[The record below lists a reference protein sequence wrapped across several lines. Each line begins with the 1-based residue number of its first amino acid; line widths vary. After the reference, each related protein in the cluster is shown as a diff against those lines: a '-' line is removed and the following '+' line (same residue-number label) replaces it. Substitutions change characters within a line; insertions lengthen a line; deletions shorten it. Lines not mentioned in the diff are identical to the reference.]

1 MNTLTKNAGAL
12 VLGLGLLAG
21 CKQNDPDKYY
31 APAAQPGFTFVG
43 LVGST
48 LSTTFAAKYAPGEV
62 VPVAVGFNPTDAPTT
77 ITIFQATKTDSAQVG
92 SFPVSGTFQPV
103 PQLTTQIVPYTVPA
117 YPNGTL
123 VRVDVTLT
131 FPGGPRLRRF
141 TYTVANAPLVAA
153 GSPLAAYRNGL
164 AANAQAEGDLV
175 GYSVVINPGG
185 VAALPAPTANLFTNV
200 DSLVYY
206 SRLGGTGAPVRLGRV
221 AAPTAGA
228 ENKRTIDLRLPA
240 GSAAA
245 GGVSFVFTAFAQKA
259 SGSFTTPV
267 QAVQAPTKLLTT
279 RRGRVSF
286 GGGQPTDS
294 LAFNL
299 VAGLNEPAANPAAGK
314 DLQVNSLAAT
324 GNLTLNTANTTR
336 YYRLTA
342 AQLAA
347 TPYATATAN
356 AVATLLYQ
364 NPGTAD
370 LGTPAVGDV
379 YAVRLRGTAE
389 VLLLRIVASR
399 PSLSGGL
406 GRVGFEYRSL

>member
-1 MNTLTKNAGAL
+1 MSSLIKISGAL
-12 VLGLGLLAG
+12 LLSLALLAG
-21 CKQNDPDKYY
+21 CKQHDPDKYY
-31 APAAQPGFTFVG
+31 APVAQPGFTLVA

-48 LSTTFAAKYAPGEV
+48 LSTTFGTKYAAGEV
-62 VPVAVGFNPTDAPTT
+62 IPVALAFNQTDAPTT

-92 SFPVSGTFQPV
+92 SFPVSGTFQPI

-123 VRVDVTLT
+123 VRVDVTLN
-131 FPGGPRLRRF
+131 FPGGPQLRRF
-141 TYTVANAPLVAA
+141 SYTVANAPTVTA
-153 GSPLAAYRNGL
+153 GSPAAAYRNGL

-185 VAALPAPTANLFTNV
+185 VAALPAPTANLFKNV

-206 SRLGGTGAPVRLGRV
+206 SRLGGTGAPVRLGRL

-228 ENKRTIDLRLPA
+228 ENKRTIDLRLPV

-245 GGVSFVFTAFAQKA
+245 GGVSFVFTAFAQST

-267 QAVQAPTKLLTT
+267 QAVQAPTRLLTT

-286 GGGQPTDS
+286 GGGLPTDS

-299 VAGLNEPAANPAAGK
+299 VSGLNEPAASPVTGK
-314 DLQVNSLAAT
+314 DLQVNGLVST
-324 GNLTLNTANTTR
+324 GNLTLNTVNATR

-356 AVATLLYQ
+356 AVGTLLYQ
-364 NPGTAD
+364 NPATAD

-379 YAVRLRGTAE
+379 YAARLRGTPG